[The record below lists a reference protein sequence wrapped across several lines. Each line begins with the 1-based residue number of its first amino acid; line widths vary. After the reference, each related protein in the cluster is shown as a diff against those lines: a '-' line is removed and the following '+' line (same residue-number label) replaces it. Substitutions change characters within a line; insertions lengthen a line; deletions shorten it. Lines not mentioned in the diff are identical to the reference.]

1 MAKISP
7 IKLKLDVKGAETTV
21 DVSYEITF
29 DKKDQDAKQKYEE
42 MCRLMGDDTDTGDP
56 PAAGGDDTLGF
67 LTPMFTTD
75 TAAKGKDRVARH
87 FTKKFRTADL
97 DEDRAQIPNP
107 DEFRA
112 LVTLTPLPRGSG
124 AAIKRESPV
133 VKRKIG

>member
-1 MAKISP
+1 
-7 IKLKLDVKGAETTV
+7 
-21 DVSYEITF
+21 
-29 DKKDQDAKQKYEE
+29 
-42 MCRLMGDDTDTGDP
+42 
-56 PAAGGDDTLGF
+56 
-67 LTPMFTTD
+67 MFTTD
-75 TAAKGKDRVARH
+75 TAAKGKATITRH